1 MTMRKV
7 TIDDVHHIALNTVSD
22 ERGVLTI
29 VDEESDLPFAMRR
42 IFSVAGVGAN
52 DARGHHAHKLLNQVL
67 VCINGMVTVTVD
79 DGERQREFALS
90 AKTGGLHI
98 PPGIWSQQ
106 TYKDPGSALIVCC
119 DRSYEEDDYIR
130 DYEAYKLW
138 NSRENGRP

>member
-1 MTMRKV
+1 MKKA
-7 TIDDVHHIALNTVSD
+7 TINDVRHIVLKTVSD
-22 ERGVLTI
+22 EQGILTV
-29 VDEESDLPFAMRR
+29 VDEKSDLPFTMRR
-42 IFSVAGVGAN
+42 IFSVAGVRAN
-52 DARGHHAHKLLNQVL
+52 EARGHHAHKLLHQVL

-106 TYKDPGSALIVCC
+106 TYKDPVSVLIVCC

-138 NSRENGRP
+138 NSWENRRP